1 MTNAELKDALM
12 DERPVSCDGIEYDR
26 VKSIIY
32 NKVGGK
38 ISVAAELIDKNS
50 NCIVRVQADKVQ
62 NLEDQ
67 ND

>member
-1 MTNAELKDALM
+1 MTNSELKDALM
-12 DERPVSCDGIEYDR
+12 DERPVRCNGIEYKRID
-26 VKSIIY
+26 SIIY

-38 ISVAAELIDKNS
+38 IAVAAELLDKNS

-62 NLEDQ
+62 NLEEQ

>member
-1 MTNAELKDALM
+1 MTGSDLKDALM
-12 DERPVSCDGIEYDR
+12 DGRSVKYNGIEYKCVD
-26 VKSIIY
+26 SIIY
-32 NKVGGK
+32 KNIGGK
-38 ISVAAELIDKNS
+38 IVVGAELLDKNS

>member
-12 DERPVSCDGIEYDR
+12 DGRLVRCKGIEYKCVD
-26 VKSIIY
+26 SIIY
-32 NKVGGK
+32 NNVGGK
-38 ISVAAELIDKNS
+38 IAVAAELLDKNS